1 MADAGNAAASDESI
15 KLAVAISL
23 FRSKFIKNCNAIS
36 PSQSETLL
44 RWKLKVRNHA
54 QFFSSESDA
63 FFLSNFCDFVF

>member
-44 RWKLKVRNHA
+44 RWKRNVSNYA
-54 QFFSSESDA
+54 QLFSSESDA
-63 FFLSNFCDFVF
+63 FFSLEFL